1 MILLWLS
8 AAGLVLA
15 VTTATMVAVNLL
27 YYRTPPRRG
36 GQDAAL
42 VSVLIPARDEES
54 NIARVVES
62 ALASS
67 GVDLEVVVMDDHST
81 DRTVEIVR
89 TISARDPRVRIETA
103 PPLPAG
109 WAGKQHACHALA
121 RTAHGSILLFVDA
134 DVVLAPDGI
143 ARAAG
148 FLEESG
154 SDLVSGFPRQITSTW
169 MERLVIPLIHFVLL
183 GYLPLPAMRR
193 SGQESFAAGCG
204 QLFLA
209 RRTAYEKSGGH
220 SSICSTF
227 HDGLQ
232 LPRSFR
238 RAGFKTDLFDATHV
252 ATCRMYHNAGE
263 VIRGLAKNAHEG
275 MAGKLAIWVWTTI
288 LLVSYVVPPVLV
300 VVGLVSG
307 SRDSWWWIAMA
318 ATVVGIA
325 TRLVLALRFR
335 QSIVGALLHPLGVT
349 ILVAIQWY
357 SWLLRRVGRGVA
369 WKDRA
374 QTTT

>member
-1 MILLWLS
+1 MILLGLS
-8 AAGLVLA
+8 AVGLVLA
-15 VTTATMVAVNLL
+15 VATATMVAVNLPC
-27 YYRTPPRRG
+27 YQTPHQRAGNSTP
-36 GQDAAL
+36 L
-42 VSVLIPARDEES
+42 VSILIPARDEEP

-62 ALASS
+62 ALASR

-89 TISARDPRVRIETA
+89 AIAARDPRVRVETA
-103 PPLPAG
+103 PPLPEG

-121 RTAHGSILLFVDA
+121 KTAGGTLLLFVDA
-134 DVVLAPDGI
+134 DVVLDPDGV
-143 ARAAG
+143 ARAVG

-154 SDLVSGFPRQITSTW
+154 SDLVSGFPRQITGTW

-183 GYLPLPAMRR
+183 GYLPLPMMRR
-193 SGQESFAAGCG
+193 SDQESLAAGCG

-209 RRTAYEKSGGH
+209 RRTAYEGCGGH
-220 SSICSTF
+220 ASIRATF

-238 RAGFKTDLFDATHV
+238 RAGFKTDLFDATRV
-252 ATCRMYHNAGE
+252 ATCRMYNNAGE
-263 VIRGLAKNAHEG
+263 VIQGLAKNAHEG
-275 MAGKLAIWVWTTI
+275 MAGRLAIWVWTTI

-300 VVGLVSG
+300 VTGLVSG
-307 SRDSWWWIAMA
+307 ARDSWWWIAIA
-318 ATVVGIA
+318 ATVVGIT

-335 QSIVGALLHPLGVT
+335 QSILGALLHPLGVT

-357 SWLLRRVGRGVA
+357 SWFLRRLGRGVA

-374 QTTT
+374 QTTH